1 MNKRVWKLYKEVR
14 RLRRKV
20 KTLEAD
26 CGEANY
32 KFNIAT
38 QEIHQWRQ
46 LHEDGTYRIGTQP
59 YDRLSITVPNMCGF
73 EFIQDPRYADTVL
86 RAEHLMKRMTE
97 TAKIKIA
104 DDLIQ
109 RGYLRKVGDD
119 EMFEVYELKVVR

>member
-1 MNKRVWKLYKEVR
+1 MNKRIWKLYKEVR

-32 KFNIAT
+32 KFNIAM
-38 QEIHQWRQ
+38 QETHQWRQ
-46 LHEDGTYRIGTQP
+46 LYEDDTYRKGLQP
-59 YDRLSITVPNMCGF
+59 YDRLSIMVPNMYGC
-73 EFIQDPRYADTVL
+73 EFIQDPRCFDTKSQ
-86 RAEHLMKRMTE
+86 AEHLMKRMTE

-109 RGYLRKVGDD
+109 HGYLRKVSDD
-119 EMFEVYELKVVR
+119 EMYEVYEIKVVR